1 MSSGRMKNAASDSEL
16 WKLFREGDSLAYT
29 KLVEAYSRALFDYG
43 YRIVPDK
50 DFIKDC
56 LQDVFM
62 ELWKRRIRIND
73 TASVKNYL
81 FKAIRL
87 RIFRQQSKWSLPE
100 QISEDYHFRFEID
113 TEVTWIEND
122 EMDSTLKKINT
133 ILHALPARQR
143 EIIYFRFYEN
153 LEFETIAQIL
163 DISKQSIYN
172 SLQKS
177 FKKFRAEWLVQLI
190 MLLLIYQGR
199 NF

>member
-1 MSSGRMKNAASDSEL
+1 MKNSANDSEL

-29 KLVEAYSRALFDYG
+29 KLVETYSRSLYDYG

-62 ELWKRRIRIND
+62 ELWNRRIRIND

-113 TEVTWIEND
+113 TEASWIEND
-122 EMDSTLKKINT
+122 ETDSTLKRLNT
-133 ILHALPARQR
+133 ILHTLPARQR
-143 EIIYFRFYEN
+143 EIIYLRFYEN

-163 DISKQSIYN
+163 NISKQSIYN

-177 FKKFRAEWLVQLI
+177 FKKFRAEWLIQLI
-190 MLLLIYQGR
+190 MLLLTCQVR

>member
-1 MSSGRMKNAASDSEL
+1 
-16 WKLFREGDSLAYT
+16 
-29 KLVEAYSRALFDYG
+29 
-43 YRIVPDK
+43 
-50 DFIKDC
+50 
-56 LQDVFM
+56 
-62 ELWKRRIRIND
+62 
-73 TASVKNYL
+73 
-81 FKAIRL
+81 
-87 RIFRQQSKWSLPE
+87 
-100 QISEDYHFRFEID
+100 
-113 TEVTWIEND
+113 
-122 EMDSTLKKINT
+122 MDSTLKKINT